1 MKHMSTAFLKFIPI
15 VLVVIGLTWPLCSQ
29 ESAKETAIETAPP
42 QQPPAKTADPVLG
55 PGDQITIRAM
65 DLEEISNKPFR
76 IAANGRV
83 NLPLFGRVQAAGLTL
98 EQLETEITNLLKPYV
113 KHPDVTISL
122 SEAPSQT
129 VSVIGSV
136 NTPGVVQL
144 QGSKT
149 LVEMLSLAGGLR
161 PDAGHSVKI
170 TRRLKNGPVPLPGST
185 VDPTGQFSVAK
196 VSLKAVMDSQNL
208 EENILIRPNDVIS
221 VSRAEMVYVIGD
233 VRQSGGFVLNQRE
246 TISVL
251 QGLSLAGGVQ
261 PTATPDKA
269 KILRPVPGN
278 SNRTEI
284 PVNVKKIL
292 AGQANDIALKSDDI
306 LFVPGSAFKRTGLQ
320 VIQSA
325 VNVGTGI
332 AIWTRY

>member
-1 MKHMSTAFLKFIPI
+1 MKYMSTAFWKIIPVI
-15 VLVVIGLTWPLCSQ
+15 SVLLVAASLLTAQ
-29 ESAKETAIETAPP
+29 EPAAENVPP
-42 QQPPAKTADPVLG
+42 QQPVVAPADPVLG
-55 PGDQITIRAM
+55 PGDQITIRAL
-65 DLEEISNKPFR
+65 DLEEISNKPFP
-76 IAANGRV
+76 IAANGTI

-98 EQLETEITNLLKPYV
+98 EQLETEITTLLKPYV
-113 KHPDVTISL
+113 KHPDVTISI

-136 NTPGVVQL
+136 NTPGVLQL

-170 TRRLKNGPVPLPGST
+170 TRRRKNGPIPLPGAT
-185 VDPTGQFSVAK
+185 ADPTGQFSVAK
-196 VSLKAVMDSQNL
+196 VNLKAVMDSQNL
-208 EENILIRPNDVIS
+208 EENILIQPNDVIS

-233 VRQSGGFVLNQRE
+233 VRQSGGFVLNERE

-251 QGLSLAGGVQ
+251 QALSLAGGAS

-269 KILRPVPGN
+269 KILRPTSGN

-284 PVNVKKIL
+284 PVDLKKIL
-292 AGQANDIALKSDDI
+292 AGQANDVALKSEDI
-306 LFVPGSAFKRTGLQ
+306 LFVPGSAFKRNALQ
-320 VIQSA
+320 VIQTA
-325 VNVGTGI
+325 VGVGTGI
-332 AIWTRY
+332 AIWSRY